1 MDNQNIKFIPNIW
14 ITGEVDGL
22 KIVGRT
28 FEDFGLELVA
38 CINEEAKTAIM
49 PIEAISNIRNLT
61 FVKPEDDANAFFG
74 NKTKQRITS
83 ILSEDNRNKITDYL
97 KSRFNEY
104 MAKIGDKTIPL
115 KIDRERVRKVHSYQE
130 AKQILG
136 PYHSYFFI
144 SIN

>member
-1 MDNQNIKFIPNIW
+1 MDKQNIKFIPDVW

-61 FVKPEDDANAFFG
+61 FVKPEDGVNVFSD
-74 NKTKQRITS
+74 KTYMPKTS
-83 ILSEDNRNKITDYL
+83 IISEDNINKITDYL

-104 MAKIGDKTIPL
+104 MAKIGDRPISL
-115 KIDRERVRKVHSYQE
+115 KIDKERVRKVHSYQE